1 MYFVDLLDSDITQI
15 RHIQNYSNQSYQWEK
30 RKLLVTNYSFLK
42 EYQRI
47 EDNPFLIE
55 KLDMDLTDIAEL
67 LFPETLQ

>member
-15 RHIQNYSNQSYQWEK
+15 RHIQNYSNHDYQWEK
-30 RKLLVTNYSFLK
+30 RKLLVTNYNFLK

-55 KLDMDLTDIAEL
+55 KLDMNLSDIAKL